1 MKWYCF
7 IQMQLIGTFVHYFVL
22 DCIVISIAAIICS
35 PFVSMTHYRQAL
47 FSMTYFSSL
56 VFFMEYTL
64 CILRH
69 RPKYPDR
76 GINRAR
82 WKLYFFILRFV
93 GYRDHFPYMLT
104 YMYWDTNIVHAI
116 ILLYIFIIVK

>member
-7 IQMQLIGTFVHYFVL
+7 IQMQLMGTFVHYFVL

-56 VFFMEYTL
+56 VFFVEYAL
-64 CILRH
+64 RILRR
-69 RPKYPDR
+69 RP
-76 GINRAR
+76 
-82 WKLYFFILRFV
+82 
-93 GYRDHFPYMLT
+93 
-104 YMYWDTNIVHAI
+104 NIRIEA
-116 ILLYIFIIVK
+116 

>member
-1 MKWYCF
+1 MSILNLTKHRMKWYCF

-69 RPKYPDR
+69 RP
-76 GINRAR
+76 
-82 WKLYFFILRFV
+82 
-93 GYRDHFPYMLT
+93 
-104 YMYWDTNIVHAI
+104 NIRIEA
-116 ILLYIFIIVK
+116 

>member
-64 CILRH
+64 CSFAA
-69 RPKYPDR
+69 PAKYPDR

-82 WKLYFFILRFV
+82 WK
-93 GYRDHFPYMLT
+93 
-104 YMYWDTNIVHAI
+104 
-116 ILLYIFIIVK
+116 YIFSFYGLWAP

>member
-1 MKWYCF
+1 MFILNLTKHRMKWYCF

-56 VFFMEYTL
+56 VFFCGV
-64 CILRH
+64 CIAH
-69 RPKYPDR
+69 FAASAKYPDR

-82 WKLYFFILRFV
+82 WKYILSFY
-93 GYRDHFPYMLT
+93 GLWTP
-104 YMYWDTNIVHAI
+104 
-116 ILLYIFIIVK
+116 

>member
-56 VFFMEYTL
+56 VIFMEYAL
-64 CILRH
+64 
-69 RPKYPDR
+69 
-76 GINRAR
+76 
-82 WKLYFFILRFV
+82 
-93 GYRDHFPYMLT
+93 RDHFPLYVNLYVLGYEYCPCHYPPLHFYYCQIDKILT
-104 YMYWDTNIVHAI
+104 EEWVMAYTACGIMVCFSACTI
-116 ILLYIFIIVK
+116 

>member
-1 MKWYCF
+1 MFILNLTKHRMKWYCF
-7 IQMQLIGTFVHYFVL
+7 IQMQLMGTFVHYFVL

-56 VFFMEYTL
+56 VFFMEYAL

-69 RPKYPDR
+69 RP
-76 GINRAR
+76 
-82 WKLYFFILRFV
+82 
-93 GYRDHFPYMLT
+93 
-104 YMYWDTNIVHAI
+104 NIRIEV
-116 ILLYIFIIVK
+116 